1 MNPAARVHDA
11 LRVRALRIERGRSG
25 MLNGIRWCVVVAVVG
40 LMIGLLV
47 GGCAPLGQSIE
58 QIGVVREQAEGIQS
72 DLESQLDE
80 LELMRES
87 IPDGSEQRNSIDAL
101 IAQVNAK
108 LAVVN
113 AAIVHADQVIG
124 DATNPSDPLTIA
136 ADAVS
141 PWVPAPV
148 QAPLV
153 LGAALIA
160 TMLRSRSVTSGAR
173 SIVESINHV
182 MKRDESFKV
191 AFAANADTIRTIQT
205 PVARKIV
212 DKWSD

>member
-1 MNPAARVHDA
+1 
-11 LRVRALRIERGRSG
+11 
-25 MLNGIRWCVVVAVVG
+25 MLNEIRWCVAVVV
-40 LMIGLLV
+40 IGLLV

-58 QIGVVREQAEGIQS
+58 QIGEIREQATGIQS
-72 DLESQLDE
+72 DLETQLDE

-87 IPDGSEQRNSIDAL
+87 IPDGSEQRSSIDAL

-108 LAVVN
+108 LAVVS
-113 AAIVHADQVIG
+113 AAIVHADQVIE

-160 TMLRSRSVTSGAR
+160 TMLRSRSITSGAR

>member
-1 MNPAARVHDA
+1 MWNW
-11 LRVRALRIERGRSG
+11 
-25 MLNGIRWCVVVAVVG
+25 IRWCVLVVVVG
-40 LMIGLLV
+40 LLIGLLV

-58 QIGVVREQAEGIQS
+58 QIGEMREQAAGIQS
-72 DLESQLDE
+72 DLESQIDE
-80 LELMRES
+80 LELMRET
-87 IPDGSEQRNSIDAL
+87 IPDDSVQRDSIDAL

-108 LAVVN
+108 LAVIS
-113 AAIVHADQVIG
+113 AAVIHADQVIEG
-124 DATNPSDPLTIA
+124 ATNPSDPLTIA

-160 TMLRSRSVTSGAR
+160 TMLRSRSLTSGAR

-205 PVARKIV
+205 PTARKIV
-212 DKWSD
+212 DKWSE

>member
-1 MNPAARVHDA
+1 MWNW
-11 LRVRALRIERGRSG
+11 
-25 MLNGIRWCVVVAVVG
+25 IRWCVLVVVVG
-40 LMIGLLV
+40 LLIGLLV

-58 QIGVVREQAEGIQS
+58 QLGEMREQAAGIQS
-72 DLESQLDE
+72 DLESQIDE
-80 LELMRES
+80 LELMRET
-87 IPDGSEQRNSIDAL
+87 IPDDSAQRDSIDAL

-108 LAVVN
+108 LAVVS
-113 AAIVHADQVIG
+113 AAVIHADQVIEG
-124 DATNPSDPLTIA
+124 ATNPSDPLTIA

-160 TMLRSRSVTSGAR
+160 TMLRSRSLTSGAR

-205 PVARKIV
+205 PTARKIV
-212 DKWSD
+212 DKWSE

>member
-1 MNPAARVHDA
+1 
-11 LRVRALRIERGRSG
+11 
-25 MLNGIRWCVVVAVVG
+25 MLNEIRWCVAVVV
-40 LMIGLLV
+40 IGLLV

-58 QIGVVREQAEGIQS
+58 QIGEIREQATGIQS
-72 DLESQLDE
+72 DLETQLDE

-87 IPDGSEQRNSIDAL
+87 IPDGSEQRSSIDAL

-108 LAVVN
+108 LAVVS
-113 AAIVHADQVIG
+113 AAIVHADQVIEG
-124 DATNPSDPLTIA
+124 ATNPSDPLTIA

-141 PWVPAPV
+141 PWIPAPV

-160 TMLRSRSVTSGAR
+160 TMLRSRSITSGAR

>member
-1 MNPAARVHDA
+1 MWNW
-11 LRVRALRIERGRSG
+11 
-25 MLNGIRWCVVVAVVG
+25 IRWCVVVVG
-40 LMIGLLV
+40 LLIGLLV

-58 QIGVVREQAEGIQS
+58 QLGEMREQAAGIQS
-72 DLESQLDE
+72 DLESQIDE
-80 LELMRES
+80 LELMRET
-87 IPDGSEQRNSIDAL
+87 IPDDSAQRDSIDAL

-108 LAVVN
+108 LAVVS
-113 AAIVHADQVIG
+113 AAVIHADQVIEG
-124 DATNPSDPLTIA
+124 ATNPSDPLTIA

-160 TMLRSRSVTSGAR
+160 TMLRSRSLTSGAR

-205 PVARKIV
+205 PTARKIV
-212 DKWSD
+212 DKWSE

>member
-1 MNPAARVHDA
+1 
-11 LRVRALRIERGRSG
+11 
-25 MLNGIRWCVVVAVVG
+25 MLNGIRWCVMVAVVG
-40 LMIGLLV
+40 LTIGLLV

-58 QIGVVREQAEGIQS
+58 QIGEIREQATGIQS
-72 DLESQLDE
+72 DLETQLDE

-108 LAVVN
+108 LAVVS
-113 AAIVHADQVIG
+113 AAIVHADQVIEG
-124 DATNPSDPLTIA
+124 ATNPSDPLTIA

-141 PWVPAPV
+141 HWVPAPV

-160 TMLRSRSVTSGAR
+160 TMLRSRSITSGAR